1 MPKVARGDTLD
12 EVASLYD
19 SERKTCLRF
28 IFCLVSSLGYMSS
41 ICHSGYGYSKKLCE
55 DATSWFLR
63 TYFPRHKI
71 SVEIEHKGLKR
82 EKVVGYCD
90 VVGECYR
97 PRHFLIELQSNMD
110 RELYLITLFHELTHV
125 AQWIR
130 GDLRHRYGKLCYSL
144 EPVEKYEYENQP
156 HEVEAHKMESVLF
169 REYELQ

>member
-1 MPKVARGDTLD
+1 
-12 EVASLYD
+12 
-19 SERKTCLRF
+19 
-28 IFCLVSSLGYMSS
+28 MSD
-41 ICHSGYGYSKKLCE
+41 IYTAGYGYSKKLCE

-71 SVEIEHKGLKR
+71 SIEIEHKGLKR

-97 PRHFLIELQSNMD
+97 PRHFLIELQANMD

-169 REYELQ
+169 DKYELR